1 LVDARWRND
10 AGWYE
15 EDAEWAKVAFTFPD
29 LFTARERRCAA
40 EALRH
45 DYPDVWK
52 QIHDVT
58 LAPGESRMKDERQ
71 FRVLHAADWIVI
83 AAIRSNRHP
92 GFVEC
97 VARIGG
103 NRSLAEERLYLV
115 PVGEYQAGR
124 FGFVIDERKHRTFE
138 PQTV

>member
-1 LVDARWRND
+1 
-10 AGWYE
+10 
-15 EDAEWAKVAFTFPD
+15 
-29 LFTARERRCAA
+29 
-40 EALRH
+40 
-45 DYPDVWK
+45 
-52 QIHDVT
+52 
-58 LAPGESRMKDERQ
+58 MKDERQ